1 MGLFDEEKVSIQ
13 ININRIEN
21 RILKENRNM
30 KFVRAINTND
40 KNE

>member
-30 KFVRAINTND
+30 TFVRAINTND